1 MHINKQQSHAEILET
16 GYDETI
22 GLFSVLNE
30 FPRFDSEN
38 KLHFRVFLF
47 VLQILCRYEHLK

>member
-1 MHINKQQSHAEILET
+1 MHINKRQSHAEILET
-16 GYDETI
+16 GYDEAI

-47 VLQILCRYEHLK
+47 VLQI